1 MHKNNSDRFSIVV
14 IGAGNVAYSLVPI
27 INNAGHNVVQ
37 IVGRTAENAQELA
50 GIVKSKYT
58 SNISDIQINAD
69 IYILT
74 VPDSAI
80 LGLSKA
86 LPKLKGVVVHTS
98 GSTSMSVLSS
108 ISEHFGVFYPF
119 QTFTKGRNVSLQ
131 DVPTCIEAS
140 NDKTATTISYL
151 AETLGARAVKM
162 DSSTRQWLHL
172 SGVFSCN
179 FVNHMLAIA
188 QVLAKEQGFSF
199 ELIKP
204 LIRETIKKA
213 LDDNPIDNQTGPAV
227 RGDSETIKKHVAM
240 LSSFDE
246 AIRDLYTDISQSIL
260 SFKQSKE

>member
-1 MHKNNSDRFSIVV
+1 MHKSSSDRFSIVV

-37 IVGRTAENAQELA
+37 VVGRTAENAQELA
-50 GIVKSKYT
+50 GLVKSKFT
-58 SNISDIQINAD
+58 SNLSDIHINAD
-69 IYILT
+69 IYILA

-80 LGLSKA
+80 LGLSKS
-86 LPKLKGVVVHTS
+86 LPKLKGIVVHTS
-98 GSTSMSVLSS
+98 GSTPMSVLSS
-108 ISEHFGVFYPF
+108 ISERFGVFYPF

-131 DVPTCIEAS
+131 DVPICIEAS
-140 NDKTATTISYL
+140 NDTTANTILYL
-151 AETLGARAVKM
+151 AETIGARAVRM

-188 QVLAKEQGFSF
+188 QMLAQEQGFSF

-204 LIRETIKKA
+204 LIRETISKA

-240 LSSFDE
+240 LSSVDE

-260 SFKQSKE
+260 NFKQSKE